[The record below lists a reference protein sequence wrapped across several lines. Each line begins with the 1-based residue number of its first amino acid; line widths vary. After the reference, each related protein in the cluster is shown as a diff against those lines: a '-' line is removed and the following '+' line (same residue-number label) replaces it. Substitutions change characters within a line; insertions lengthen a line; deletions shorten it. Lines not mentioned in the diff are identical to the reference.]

1 MPSSEAREPMVIVV
15 FCEPM
20 VIVVSDVP
28 MVIVVSDVPMVIAVN
43 GVPMVPIAVTVLSDT
58 SVMVAFSVKM

>member
-1 MPSSEAREPMVIVV
+1 
-15 FCEPM
+15 
-20 VIVVSDVP
+20 
-28 MVIVVSDVPMVIAVN
+28 MVIAVN